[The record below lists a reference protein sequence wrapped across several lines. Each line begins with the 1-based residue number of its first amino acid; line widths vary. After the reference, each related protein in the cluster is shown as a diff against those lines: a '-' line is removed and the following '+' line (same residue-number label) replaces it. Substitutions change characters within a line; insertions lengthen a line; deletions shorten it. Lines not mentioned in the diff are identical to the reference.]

1 MKLFFKIFAIV
12 FAVLF
17 FWAAYLQNNDPD
29 ALQWYAIY
37 GLAGIASLLF
47 AFGRL
52 PFIVAVLLVIAY
64 LIGGILSWPETF
76 EGFEIGEG
84 KIENIERGREAC
96 GLLIVSVVFLLYA
109 FRIRYLRSK

>member
-1 MKLFFKIFAIV
+1 MRSFFKILAIV

-29 ALQWYAIY
+29 ALQWYAVY

-52 PFIVAVLLVIAY
+52 PFVVAVLLVIAY

-76 EGFEIGEG
+76 EGFEIGKG
-84 KIENIERGREAC
+84 DIENIERGREAW
-96 GLLIVSVVFLLYA
+96 GLLIVSSVFLVFA
-109 FRIRYLRSK
+109 LRLRFLKK